1 MGYFKS
7 YSLILEEA
15 QPPSKLD
22 IYIKIITD
30 IALSTIIGQAV
41 KIFIEDKVN
50 NDFDIKLESYKSNR
64 KFYEYLSKEISNV
77 YKKNPDYRRMSYDDY
92 IKTPLSKKMK
102 AFYNKKDL
110 KTISKQVKDA
120 LAAGVINAF
129 VSTMFKF
136 PGGKAMI
143 IPIFYVLNTNH
154 IGLGKSFMYVPIEIE
169 GALTLLGLNFGKSG
183 NLFINEVELF
193 SFDENDDVV
202 RIPIK
207 RPPTKVYQLTKEEMK
222 KVVAKMEK
230 YKNKKTDNPEQLL
243 IDYIKELRD
252 DLC

>member
-7 YSLILEEA
+7 YSLILEEV

-41 KIFIEDKVN
+41 KIFVEDRVN

-77 YKKNPDYRRMSYDDY
+77 YKNNPDYRRMSYDDY
-92 IKTPLSKKMK
+92 LKTPLSKKMK

-110 KTISKQVKDA
+110 KTVVKQVKDA

-154 IGLGKSFMYVPIEIE
+154 IGLGKSFMYVPVEIE
-169 GALTLLGLNFGKSG
+169 GALTLLGLNFGKNG

-193 SFDENDDVV
+193 SFDEKDDVV

-207 RPPTKVYQLTKEEMK
+207 RPPTKLYQLTKEEMK

>member
-41 KIFIEDKVN
+41 KIFVEDRVN

-77 YKKNPDYRRMSYDDY
+77 YKKNPDYRKMSYDDY
-92 IKTPLSKKMK
+92 LKTPLSKKMK

-154 IGLGKSFMYVPIEIE
+154 IGLGKSFMYVPIEID
-169 GALTLLGLNFGKSG
+169 GALTLLGLNFGKGG

-193 SFDENDDVV
+193 SFDEKDDVV

-207 RPPTKVYQLTKEEMK
+207 RPPTKLYQLTKEEMK

>member
-41 KIFIEDKVN
+41 KIFVEDRVN

-77 YKKNPDYRRMSYDDY
+77 YKKNPDYKRMSYDDY
-92 IKTPLSKKMK
+92 LKTPLSKKMK

-110 KTISKQVKDA
+110 KTVAKQVKDA

-169 GALTLLGLNFGKSG
+169 GALTVLGLNFGKNG

-193 SFDENDDVV
+193 SFDEKDDVV

-207 RPPTKVYQLTKEEMK
+207 RPPTKLYQLTKEEMK

>member
-41 KIFIEDKVN
+41 KIFVEDRVN

-64 KFYEYLSKEISNV
+64 KFYEYLSKEITNI
-77 YKKNPDYRRMSYDDY
+77 YKKNPDYKRMSYDDY
-92 IKTPLSKKMK
+92 LKTPLSKKMK

-110 KTISKQVKDA
+110 KTIAKQVKDA

-154 IGLGKSFMYVPIEIE
+154 IGLGRSFMYVPVEID
-169 GALTLLGLNFGKSG
+169 GALTLLGLNFGKGG

-193 SFDENDDVV
+193 SFDEKDDVV

-207 RPPTKVYQLTKEEMK
+207 RPPTKLYQLTKEEMK

>member
-41 KIFIEDKVN
+41 KIFVEDRVN

-77 YKKNPDYRRMSYDDY
+77 YKKNPDYKRMSYDDY
-92 IKTPLSKKMK
+92 LKTPLSKKMK

-110 KTISKQVKDA
+110 KTIAKQVKDA
-120 LAAGVINAF
+120 LAASVINTF

-154 IGLGKSFMYVPIEIE
+154 IGLGKSFMYVPVEIE

-193 SFDENDDVV
+193 SFDEKDDVV

-207 RPPTKVYQLTKEEMK
+207 RPPTKLYQLTKEEMK
-222 KVVAKMEK
+222 KVTAKMEK

>member
-7 YSLILEEA
+7 YSLILEEV

-41 KIFIEDKVN
+41 KIFVEDRVN

-77 YKKNPDYRRMSYDDY
+77 YKKNPNYRRMSYDDY

-110 KTISKQVKDA
+110 KTVAKQVKDA

-154 IGLGKSFMYVPIEIE
+154 IGLGKSFMYVPVEIE
-169 GALTLLGLNFGKSG
+169 GALTLIGLNFGKSG

-193 SFDENDDVV
+193 SFDEKDDVV

-207 RPPTKVYQLTKEEMK
+207 RPPAKLYQLTKEEMK

>member
-1 MGYFKS
+1 
-7 YSLILEEA
+7 
-15 QPPSKLD
+15 
-22 IYIKIITD
+22 
-30 IALSTIIGQAV
+30 
-41 KIFIEDKVN
+41 
-50 NDFDIKLESYKSNR
+50 
-64 KFYEYLSKEISNV
+64 
-77 YKKNPDYRRMSYDDY
+77 
-92 IKTPLSKKMK
+92 
-102 AFYNKKDL
+102 
-110 KTISKQVKDA
+110 
-120 LAAGVINAF
+120 
-129 VSTMFKF
+129 
-136 PGGKAMI
+136 MI

-169 GALTLLGLNFGKSG
+169 GALIVLGLNFGKSG

-193 SFDENDDVV
+193 SFDEKDDVV

-207 RPPTKVYQLTKEEMK
+207 RPPAKLYQLTKEEMK

>member
-7 YSLILEEA
+7 YFLILEEA

-41 KIFIEDKVN
+41 KIFVEDRVN

-77 YKKNPDYRRMSYDDY
+77 YKRNPNYRRMSYDDY

-110 KTISKQVKDA
+110 KTVAKQVKDA

-154 IGLGKSFMYVPIEIE
+154 IGLGRSFMYVPVEIE
-169 GALTLLGLNFGKSG
+169 GALTLIGLNFGKSG

-193 SFDENDDVV
+193 SFDEKDDVV

-207 RPPTKVYQLTKEEMK
+207 RPPTKLYQLTKEEMK

>member
-41 KIFIEDKVN
+41 KIFVEDRVN

-92 IKTPLSKKMK
+92 LKTPLSKKMK

-110 KTISKQVKDA
+110 KTIAKQVKDA

-154 IGLGKSFMYVPIEIE
+154 IGLGRSFMYVPVEIE

-193 SFDENDDVV
+193 SFDEKDDVV

-207 RPPTKVYQLTKEEMK
+207 RPPTKLYQLTKEEMK

>member
-41 KIFIEDKVN
+41 KIFVEDKVN

-77 YKKNPDYRRMSYDDY
+77 YKKNPDYRRMSYEDY

-110 KTISKQVKDA
+110 KTVAKQVKDA

-136 PGGKAMI
+136 PGGKAML

-154 IGLGKSFMYVPIEIE
+154 IGLGKSFMYVPVEIE

-193 SFDENDDVV
+193 SFDEKDDVV

-207 RPPTKVYQLTKEEMK
+207 RPPTKLYQLTKEEMK

>member
-41 KIFIEDKVN
+41 KIFVEDKVN

-92 IKTPLSKKMK
+92 LKTPLSKKMK

-120 LAAGVINAF
+120 LAAGVIKAF

-154 IGLGKSFMYVPIEIE
+154 IGLGKSFMYVPIEID
-169 GALTLLGLNFGKSG
+169 GALTLLGLNFGKGG

-193 SFDENDDVV
+193 SFDEKDDVV

-207 RPPTKVYQLTKEEMK
+207 RPPTKLYQLTKEEMK

>member
-41 KIFIEDKVN
+41 KIFVEDKVN

-77 YKKNPDYRRMSYDDY
+77 YKENPDYRRMSYDDY
-92 IKTPLSKKMK
+92 LTTPLSKKMK

-154 IGLGKSFMYVPIEIE
+154 IGLGKSFMYVPIEID

-193 SFDENDDVV
+193 SFDEKDDVV

-207 RPPTKVYQLTKEEMK
+207 RPPTKLYQLTKEEMK

>member
-41 KIFIEDKVN
+41 KIFVEDRVN

-77 YKKNPDYRRMSYDDY
+77 YKKNPDYKRMSYDDY
-92 IKTPLSKKMK
+92 LKTPLSKKMK

-193 SFDENDDVV
+193 SFDEKDDVV

-207 RPPTKVYQLTKEEMK
+207 RPPTKLYQLTKEEMK

>member
-41 KIFIEDKVN
+41 KIFVEDRVN

-64 KFYEYLSKEISNV
+64 KFYEYLSKEITNV

-92 IKTPLSKKMK
+92 LKTPLSKKMK

-110 KTISKQVKDA
+110 KTIAKQVKDA

-154 IGLGKSFMYVPIEIE
+154 IGLGRSFMYVPVEIE

-193 SFDENDDVV
+193 SFDEKDDVV

-207 RPPTKVYQLTKEEMK
+207 RPPTKLYQLTKEEMK
-222 KVVAKMEK
+222 KVTAKMEK

>member
-15 QPPSKLD
+15 QSPSKLD

-41 KIFIEDKVN
+41 KIFVEDRVN

-64 KFYEYLSKEISNV
+64 KFYEYLSKEITNV
-77 YKKNPDYRRMSYDDY
+77 YKKNPDYRRMGYDDY

-110 KTISKQVKDA
+110 KTIAKQVKDA
-120 LAAGVINAF
+120 LAAGVINTF

-154 IGLGKSFMYVPIEIE
+154 IGLGRSFMYVPVEIE

-207 RPPTKVYQLTKEEMK
+207 RPPAKLYQLTKEEMK

>member
-41 KIFIEDKVN
+41 KIFVEDKVN

-193 SFDENDDVV
+193 SFDENNDVV

-207 RPPTKVYQLTKEEMK
+207 RPPTKLYQLTKEEMK

>member
-41 KIFIEDKVN
+41 KIFVEDKVN

-92 IKTPLSKKMK
+92 LKTPLSKKMK

-154 IGLGKSFMYVPIEIE
+154 IGLGKSFMYVPVEIE
-169 GALTLLGLNFGKSG
+169 GALILLGLNFGKSG

-193 SFDENDDVV
+193 SFDEKDYVV

-207 RPPTKVYQLTKEEMK
+207 RPPTKLYQLTKEEMK

>member
-207 RPPTKVYQLTKEEMK
+207 RPPTKLYQLTKEEMK

>member
-41 KIFIEDKVN
+41 KIFVEDRVN

-154 IGLGKSFMYVPIEIE
+154 IGLGRSFMYVPVEIE

-193 SFDENDDVV
+193 SFDEKDDVV

-207 RPPTKVYQLTKEEMK
+207 RPPTKLYQLTKEEMK

>member
-41 KIFIEDKVN
+41 KIFVEDRVN

-64 KFYEYLSKEISNV
+64 KFYEYLSKEISNA
-77 YKKNPDYRRMSYDDY
+77 YKKNPDYKRMSYDDY
-92 IKTPLSKKMK
+92 LKTPLSKKMK

-110 KTISKQVKDA
+110 KTIAKQVKDA
-120 LAAGVINAF
+120 LAAGVINTF

-136 PGGKAMI
+136 PGSKAMI

-154 IGLGKSFMYVPIEIE
+154 IGLGRSFMYVPVEID
-169 GALTLLGLNFGKSG
+169 GALTLLGLNFGKGG

-193 SFDENDDVV
+193 SFDEKDDVV
-202 RIPIK
+202 RITIK
-207 RPPTKVYQLTKEEMK
+207 RPPTKLYQLTKEEMK

>member
-41 KIFIEDKVN
+41 KIFVEDKVN

-154 IGLGKSFMYVPIEIE
+154 IGLGKSFMYVPIEID

-193 SFDENDDVV
+193 SFDEKDDVV
-202 RIPIK
+202 RILIK
-207 RPPTKVYQLTKEEMK
+207 RPPTKLYQLTKEEMK

>member
-41 KIFIEDKVN
+41 KIFVEDRVN

-92 IKTPLSKKMK
+92 LKTPLSKKMK

-154 IGLGKSFMYVPIEIE
+154 IGLGKSFMYIPIEID

-193 SFDENDDVV
+193 SFDEKDDVV

-207 RPPTKVYQLTKEEMK
+207 RPPTKLYQLTKEEMK

-252 DLC
+252 ALC

>member
-41 KIFIEDKVN
+41 KIFVEDRVN

-64 KFYEYLSKEISNV
+64 KFYEYLSKEVSNV

-92 IKTPLSKKMK
+92 LKTPLSKKMK

-110 KTISKQVKDA
+110 KTIAKQVKDA

-154 IGLGKSFMYVPIEIE
+154 IGLGRSFMYVPVEIE
-169 GALTLLGLNFGKSG
+169 GALTLIGLNFGKSG

-193 SFDENDDVV
+193 SFDEKDDVV
-202 RIPIK
+202 RVPIK
-207 RPPTKVYQLTKEEMK
+207 RPPTKLYQLTKEEMK

>member
-41 KIFIEDKVN
+41 KIFVEDRVN

-64 KFYEYLSKEISNV
+64 KFYEYLSKEISNT
-77 YKKNPDYRRMSYDDY
+77 YKKNPDYKRMSYDDY
-92 IKTPLSKKMK
+92 LKTPLSKKMK

-110 KTISKQVKDA
+110 KTVSKQVKDA
-120 LAAGVINAF
+120 LAAGVINVF

-154 IGLGKSFMYVPIEIE
+154 IGLGKSFMYVPVEIE
-169 GALTLLGLNFGKSG
+169 GALTLLGLNFGKNG

-193 SFDENDDVV
+193 SFDEKDDVV

-207 RPPTKVYQLTKEEMK
+207 RPPTKLYQLTKEEMK
-222 KVVAKMEK
+222 KVTAKMEK

>member
-41 KIFIEDKVN
+41 KIFVEDKVN

-169 GALTLLGLNFGKSG
+169 GSLTLLGLNFGKSG

-207 RPPTKVYQLTKEEMK
+207 RPPTKLYQLTKEEMK

>member
-7 YSLILEEA
+7 YSLILEEV

-41 KIFIEDKVN
+41 KIFVEDRVN

-64 KFYEYLSKEISNV
+64 KFYEYLSKEISNA
-77 YKKNPDYRRMSYDDY
+77 YKKNPDYKRMSYDDY
-92 IKTPLSKKMK
+92 LKTPLSKKMK

-110 KTISKQVKDA
+110 KTIAKQVKDA
-120 LAAGVINAF
+120 LAAGVINTF

-154 IGLGKSFMYVPIEIE
+154 IGLGRSFMYVPVEIE
-169 GALTLLGLNFGKSG
+169 GALTLIGLNFGKSG

-193 SFDENDDVV
+193 SFDEKDDVV

-207 RPPTKVYQLTKEEMK
+207 RPPAKLYQLTKEEMK

>member
-41 KIFIEDKVN
+41 KIFVEDRVN

-92 IKTPLSKKMK
+92 LKTPLSKKMK

-154 IGLGKSFMYVPIEIE
+154 IGLGKSFMYVPIEID
-169 GALTLLGLNFGKSG
+169 GALTLLGLNFGKGG

-193 SFDENDDVV
+193 SFDEKDDVV

-207 RPPTKVYQLTKEEMK
+207 RPPTKLYQLTKEEMK

>member
-41 KIFIEDKVN
+41 KIFVEDRVN

-64 KFYEYLSKEISNV
+64 KFYEYLSKEITNV
-77 YKKNPDYRRMSYDDY
+77 YKKNPDYKRMSYDDY
-92 IKTPLSKKMK
+92 LKTPLSKKMK

-110 KTISKQVKDA
+110 KTVAKQVKDA

-154 IGLGKSFMYVPIEIE
+154 IGLGKSFMYVPVEIE

-193 SFDENDDVV
+193 SFDEKDDVV
-202 RIPIK
+202 RVPIK
-207 RPPTKVYQLTKEEMK
+207 RPPTKLYQLTKEEMK

>member
-41 KIFIEDKVN
+41 KIFVEDRVN

-92 IKTPLSKKMK
+92 LKTPLSKKMK

-154 IGLGKSFMYVPIEIE
+154 IGLGRSFMYVPVEID
-169 GALTLLGLNFGKSG
+169 GALTLLGLNFGKGG

-193 SFDENDDVV
+193 SFDEKDDVV

-207 RPPTKVYQLTKEEMK
+207 RPPTKLYQLTKEEMK

>member
-41 KIFIEDKVN
+41 KIFVEDRVN

-92 IKTPLSKKMK
+92 LKTPLSKKMK

-110 KTISKQVKDA
+110 KTIAKQVKDA
-120 LAAGVINAF
+120 LAAGVINTF

-169 GALTLLGLNFGKSG
+169 GALTVLGLNFGKSG

-193 SFDENDDVV
+193 SFDEKDDVV

-207 RPPTKVYQLTKEEMK
+207 RPPTKLYQLTKEEMK

>member
-41 KIFIEDKVN
+41 KIFVEDRVN

-64 KFYEYLSKEISNV
+64 KFYEYLSKEITNV

-110 KTISKQVKDA
+110 KTIAKQVKDA

-154 IGLGKSFMYVPIEIE
+154 IGLGRSFMYVPVEIE
-169 GALTLLGLNFGKSG
+169 GALTLLGLNFGKNG

-193 SFDENDDVV
+193 SFDEKDDVV

-207 RPPTKVYQLTKEEMK
+207 RPPTKLYQLTKEEMK
-222 KVVAKMEK
+222 KVVTKMEK

>member
-41 KIFIEDKVN
+41 KIFVEDRVN

-77 YKKNPDYRRMSYDDY
+77 YKKNPNYRRMSYEDY
-92 IKTPLSKKMK
+92 LETPLSKKMK

-110 KTISKQVKDA
+110 KTVAKQVKDA

-154 IGLGKSFMYVPIEIE
+154 IGLGKSFMYVPVEIE
-169 GALTLLGLNFGKSG
+169 GALILLGLNFGKRG

-193 SFDENDDVV
+193 SFDEKDDVV

-207 RPPTKVYQLTKEEMK
+207 RPPTKLYQLTKEEMK

-230 YKNKKTDNPEQLL
+230 YKSKKVDNPEQLL

>member
-7 YSLILEEA
+7 YSLILEEV

-41 KIFIEDKVN
+41 KIFVEDKVN

-169 GALTLLGLNFGKSG
+169 GALTVLGLNFGKSG

-193 SFDENDDVV
+193 SFDKNDDVV

-207 RPPTKVYQLTKEEMK
+207 RPPTKLYQLTKEEMK

>member
-7 YSLILEEA
+7 YSLITEDTK
-15 QPPSKLD
+15 SFSSLD
-22 IYIKIITD
+22 IYIKIIKD
-30 IALSTIIGQAV
+30 IAISTIIGQAV
-41 KIFIEDKVN
+41 KIFVENRVN
-50 NDFDIKLESYKSNR
+50 DDFAIKLESYKSNK
-64 KFYEYLSKEISNV
+64 KFYEYLSKEISNI
-77 YKKNPDYRRMSYDDY
+77 YKKNPEYRRMSYEEY
-92 IKTPLSKKMK
+92 LKTPMSKKMK
-102 AFYNKKDL
+102 AFYNKKDF
-110 KTISKQVKDA
+110 KTIAKNTKDA
-120 LAAGVINAF
+120 LAAGIIKFLTSA
-129 VSTMFKF
+129 MFKF

-169 GALTLLGLNFGKSG
+169 GALTVLGLNFGKSG

-207 RPPTKVYQLTKEEMK
+207 RPPTKLYQLTKEEMK

>member
-41 KIFIEDKVN
+41 KIFVEDRVN

-77 YKKNPDYRRMSYDDY
+77 YKKNPDYKRMSYDDY
-92 IKTPLSKKMK
+92 LKTPLSKKMK

-110 KTISKQVKDA
+110 KTIVKQVKDA
-120 LAAGVINAF
+120 LAAGVINTF

-154 IGLGKSFMYVPIEIE
+154 IGLGKSFMYVPVEIE
-169 GALTLLGLNFGKSG
+169 GALTLLGLNFGKNG

-193 SFDENDDVV
+193 SFDEKDDVV

-207 RPPTKVYQLTKEEMK
+207 RPPTKLYQLTKEEMK
-222 KVVAKMEK
+222 KVTAKMEK